1 MPFVGQPYHKNNS
14 SMVTGL
20 KIFKVF
26 SDENRLL
33 NLLVNETSIFGIKTL
48 RVDLIGVS
56 KWKLTHIK
64 VSNFVIE
71 QNILT
76 LHQ

>member
-20 KIFKVF
+20 KIF